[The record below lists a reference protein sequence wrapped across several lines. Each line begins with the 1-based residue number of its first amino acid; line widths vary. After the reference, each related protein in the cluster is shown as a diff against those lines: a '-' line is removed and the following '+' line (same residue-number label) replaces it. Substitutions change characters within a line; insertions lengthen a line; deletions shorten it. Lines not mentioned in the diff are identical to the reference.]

1 MDNSELSIEARTALL
16 GFIILKSEAIRALVS
31 LVASK
36 LNSIDADD
44 DARKVRGKFFEIVS
58 SKEYL
63 ELRSRCARLTR
74 LSESHYALNFPFV
87 RGFREYP
94 EAIDRTMN
102 YAMDE
107 LEGIADQKQST
118 EEIVPPV
125 VV

>member
-1 MDNSELSIEARTALL
+1 MELGARPNLGLTEDTMDNSELSIEARTALL

-63 ELRSRCARLTR
+63 ELRSRCARA
-74 LSESHYALNFPFV
+74 LSRWRCKGVF
-87 RGFREYP
+87 GF
-94 EAIDRTMN
+94 
-102 YAMDE
+102 
-107 LEGIADQKQST
+107 
-118 EEIVPPV
+118 
-125 VV
+125 